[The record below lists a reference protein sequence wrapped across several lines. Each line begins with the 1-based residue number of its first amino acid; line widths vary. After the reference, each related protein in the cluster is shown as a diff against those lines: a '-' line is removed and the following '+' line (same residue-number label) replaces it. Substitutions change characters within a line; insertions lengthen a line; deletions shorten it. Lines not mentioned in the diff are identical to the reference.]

1 MDDDDIDI
9 KLNIQLFDFASKSF
23 KAELSFKIEDDYFC
37 ITNKNE
43 LIKKENQ
50 SDIGDNFFLF
60 HAYFNE
66 SNNIVIDNI
75 FVGNYIYQ
83 RQSLIDELDNYLWYI
98 IQSNLKEEK
107 NKKYNLIK
115 GDIIKLG
122 NIKFLV
128 NKIIIENNIESK
140 NDTEKEEEE
149 KEEKEEKNN
158 FGNKNSN
165 EDCNINAEPYIT
177 NFIPKIKGCK
187 FCSSYNFS
195 ICECPKISHFPCFQ
209 NINNEKLKKEK
220 NKNNNII
227 KYYIKDFYCKK
238 CNCQFSFRY
247 ESSPPL
253 ESFEFDYPEDNYII
267 LESLGTQDK
276 TVYVIEL
283 NDQEIKIGKSDKKD
297 NDLII
302 KDESIKDEHAVI
314 KFDEKTGNVSIESL
328 CKDEFNLSVLIRDEI
343 ELSEGECIFKAG
355 NNIFSINMAK
365 DNDSKTLEEE

>member
-128 NKIIIENNIESK
+128 NEIIIENNIESK

-149 KEEKEEKNN
+149 KEEKEKKNN
-158 FGNKNSN
+158 FGNKN
-165 EDCNINAEPYIT
+165 
-177 NFIPKIKGCK
+177 
-187 FCSSYNFS
+187 
-195 ICECPKISHFPCFQ
+195 
-209 NINNEKLKKEK
+209 
-220 NKNNNII
+220 
-227 KYYIKDFYCKK
+227 
-238 CNCQFSFRY
+238 
-247 ESSPPL
+247 
-253 ESFEFDYPEDNYII
+253 
-267 LESLGTQDK
+267 
-276 TVYVIEL
+276 
-283 NDQEIKIGKSDKKD
+283 
-297 NDLII
+297 
-302 KDESIKDEHAVI
+302 
-314 KFDEKTGNVSIESL
+314 
-328 CKDEFNLSVLIRDEI
+328 
-343 ELSEGECIFKAG
+343 
-355 NNIFSINMAK
+355 
-365 DNDSKTLEEE
+365 

>member
-1 MDDDDIDI
+1 MDDDIDI
-9 KLNIQLFDFASKSF
+9 KLNIQLFDFASKNF

-37 ITNKNE
+37 MTKKNE

-60 HAYFNE
+60 HAYINE

-98 IQSNLKEEK
+98 IQSNQKEEK

-128 NKIIIENNIESK
+128 NEIIIENNIESK
-140 NDTEKEEEE
+140 NDSEKEEEE
-149 KEEKEEKNN
+149 KEEEKEEKNK
-158 FGNKNSN
+158 FGNVISN
-165 EDCNINAEPYIT
+165 ENCNINAEPYIT
-177 NFIPKIKGCK
+177 NIISKIKDCK

-195 ICECPKISHFPCFQ
+195 ICECQKISHFSCFQ
-209 NINNEKLKKEK
+209 KINNKKLKKEK
-220 NKNNNII
+220 NNNVI
-227 KYYIKDFYCKK
+227 KYYIKDFFCKK

-247 ESSPPL
+247 ESSLLL
-253 ESFEFDYPEDNYII
+253 ETFDFDYPENNYII

-276 TVYVIEL
+276 TVYVIDL
-283 NDQEIKIGKSDKKD
+283 NDKEIKIGKSDKKE

-302 KDESIKDEHAVI
+302 EDDSIKDEHAVI

-343 ELSEGECIFKAG
+343 ELSEGECIFKVR
-355 NNIFSINMAK
+355 NNIFSLNMVK
-365 DNDSKTLEEE
+365 DNDSKTIEEK